1 MSKNILAL
9 DVGTQSVRAAVVTQ
23 DGEIL
28 GIAQIKHEVDSPH
41 PGWAQQRP
49 DNWWEETCRA
59 IQDVLSE
66 TGAAPESIAA
76 VSTCGQMHGM
86 VGIDPDG
93 RVTTDWVQLWC
104 DKRCQP
110 QCEGIRRDHDE
121 AKLAAVTANPIV
133 PSWTAL
139 KILWYK
145 QNQPEA
151 YDRARWFLVPK
162 DFINFRLTGVAATDP
177 SEASGSFLWDWQQ
190 DDYSAELAET
200 VGVDLDLF
208 APARASHEVI
218 GTVTEAASKPTGI
231 PAGTPVVAGGGDFPV
246 SMLGFGI
253 VGEGIASDVTGT
265 STLFAMHSAK
275 PLIHP
280 AVFNLRHVVD
290 GWIPFK
296 LLDTGGLSIKWC
308 KDLISSA
315 RDDELS
321 YDALIEM
328 ASKAPEGSEGLI
340 FYPYMLGERRLDNAS
355 ARGAYVGITL
365 NHTAGHFARAAMEG
379 VALAAGL
386 DLALFRSLDVEV
398 DRVLCVGGGTRNQL
412 WNQIKADVFQMPLEL
427 SDEPEAGL
435 KGAALLG
442 AAGVGLVGDPA
453 DVACERRA
461 TTQTVPPRPE
471 GVRPYQAVLEEFS
484 RVYNHM
490 LGFWQTE

>member
-1 MSKNILAL
+1 VSKNILAL

-328 ASKAPEGSEGLI
+328 A
-340 FYPYMLGERRLDNAS
+340 
-355 ARGAYVGITL
+355 
-365 NHTAGHFARAAMEG
+365 
-379 VALAAGL
+379 
-386 DLALFRSLDVEV
+386 
-398 DRVLCVGGGTRNQL
+398 
-412 WNQIKADVFQMPLEL
+412 
-427 SDEPEAGL
+427 
-435 KGAALLG
+435 
-442 AAGVGLVGDPA
+442 
-453 DVACERRA
+453 
-461 TTQTVPPRPE
+461 
-471 GVRPYQAVLEEFS
+471 
-484 RVYNHM
+484 
-490 LGFWQTE
+490 